1 MTIYKDSSPSS
12 TEKAM
17 LKLYGFAVSNY
28 FNMVKLALQEK
39 GLDLAVVNVLGKQ
52 DEAFFAVSPRGKVP
66 ALETPDGFISET
78 GVILEYIEE
87 TQPGRALLP
96 TDPFARA
103 QVRALMREVELYIE
117 LPARLCYPAAFFGAQ
132 VDEAL
137 QQKAKTELLA
147 GVAALRRHARF
158 APYLAGE
165 EFTLADIYFLYSMD
179 LAVTVADKLFDL
191 DLLAELPGATELFA
205 LLRQN
210 PLVQQIEVEKGE
222 EMAAFLKKVRGGK

>member
-1 MTIYKDSSPSS
+1 
-12 TEKAM
+12 M

-39 GLDLAVVNVLGKQ
+39 GLDFEVVNVLGKQ
-52 DEAFFAVSPRGKVP
+52 DEAFFKVSPRGKVP

-96 TDPFARA
+96 SEPFARA

-117 LPARLCYPAAFFGAQ
+117 LPARLCYPAVFFGAQ
-132 VDEAL
+132 VDQAI
-137 QQKAKTELLA
+137 QDKARTELLA
-147 GVAALRRHARF
+147 GVATLRRHARF

-179 LAVTVADKLFDL
+179 LAATVAKKLFGL
-191 DLLAELPGATELFA
+191 DLLAELPGAAELFA
-205 LLRQN
+205 LLGQN
-210 PLVQQIEVEKGE
+210 PHVQQIAEDKNQ
-222 EMAAFLKKVRGGK
+222 EMAAFLAKVRGGK

>member
-1 MTIYKDSSPSS
+1 
-12 TEKAM
+12 M

-28 FNMVKLALQEK
+28 FNMVKLAMQEK
-39 GLDLAVVNVLGKQ
+39 GLVYEVVNVLGKQ
-52 DEAFFAVSPRGKVP
+52 DEAFFAISPRGKVP

-78 GVILEYIEE
+78 GVILEYLEE

-96 TDPFARA
+96 SEPFARA
-103 QVRALMREVELYIE
+103 QVRALMRELELYIE
-117 LPARLCYPAAFFGAQ
+117 LPARLCYPAVFFGGK

-137 QQKAKTELLA
+137 QEKARTELLA

-165 EFTLADIYFLYSMD
+165 TFTLADIYFLYSMD
-179 LAVTVADKLFDL
+179 LAATVGQKLFGL
-191 DLLAELPGATELFA
+191 DLLAELPGAAELFT

-210 PLVQQIEVEKGE
+210 PHVQQIEADKNQ
-222 EMAAFLKKVRGGK
+222 EMAAFLAKVRGK